1 MIVRFA
7 KRNSEIDYIDFVPSL
22 GCKSHLGRKKGRQP
36 VKVGGC
42 ESPGNIIHELFH
54 TVGKVA
60 TIGIYLKSLLIM
72 NLHTQC
78 VSILRNL
85 FLLLGF
91 FHENTRS
98 DRDKFIDVNFTT
110 IYAYE
115 MSYYHRITNY
125 TARNYFKC
133 NDSKLGI
140 KYGCQTFSP
149 YDLKSISHYPA
160 NIPDTNF
167 TVIKVKNSTCKE
179 NEDCSFGQRLG
190 LSSNDVL
197 DIASLYKCGE

>member
-1 MIVRFA
+1 
-7 KRNSEIDYIDFVPSL
+7 
-22 GCKSHLGRKKGRQP
+22 
-36 VKVGGC
+36 
-42 ESPGNIIHELFH
+42 
-54 TVGKVA
+54 
-60 TIGIYLKSLLIM
+60 
-72 NLHTQC
+72 
-78 VSILRNL
+78 
-85 FLLLGF
+85 
-91 FHENTRS
+91 
-98 DRDKFIDVNFTT
+98 
-110 IYAYE
+110 

-167 TVIKVKNSTCKE
+167 TVIKVKNSDCKE